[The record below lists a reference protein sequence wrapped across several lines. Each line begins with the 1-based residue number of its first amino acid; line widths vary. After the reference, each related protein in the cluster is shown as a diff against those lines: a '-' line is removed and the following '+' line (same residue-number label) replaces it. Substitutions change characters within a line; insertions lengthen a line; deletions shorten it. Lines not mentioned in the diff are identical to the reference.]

1 MNANVEALLVAKL
14 TVGEPPALFLG
25 TVTVP
30 RVNVKL
36 AVLNEREVSAVD
48 AEVGEETAVDE
59 ATGVPSEL
67 KVSMTV
73 KVLVSTT

>member
-1 MNANVEALLVAKL
+1 M
-14 TVGEPPALFLG
+14 GELPALVLG

-30 RVNVKL
+30 RVKVKL
-36 AVLNEREVSAVD
+36 AVLNERDVSAVD
-48 AEVGEETAVDE
+48 AEVGVETAVDK

>member
-1 MNANVEALLVAKL
+1 MNINVEALLVGKF
-14 TVGEPPALFLG
+14 TVSELPALVLG

-30 RVNVKL
+30 RVKVKL
-36 AVLNEREVSAVD
+36 AVLNEREVSTAD
-48 AEVGEETAVDE
+48 AEVGLETTVDE
-59 ATGVPSEL
+59 ATEVPSEL